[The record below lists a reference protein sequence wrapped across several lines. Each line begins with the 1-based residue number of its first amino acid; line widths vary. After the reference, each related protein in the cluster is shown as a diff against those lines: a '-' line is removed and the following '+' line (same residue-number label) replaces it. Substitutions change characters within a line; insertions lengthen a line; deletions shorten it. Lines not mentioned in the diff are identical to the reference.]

1 MSLWSK
7 RKIMKNL
14 SYLPRMI
21 LISIVALF
29 INACDKDEIDVKY
42 DITGDW
48 KVVSF
53 ENHETSTV
61 ITKTEENTWS
71 QFNNGDNTVSFIP
84 SNEISGIVSGR
95 NVTNT
100 FSANYTIDKQG
111 GITFSGGIWTKINE
125 PEWGKL
131 FHSISEAE
139 TYEIRNG
146 LLIIFTTNKKKS
158 ISLEKIDDE

>member
-1 MSLWSK
+1 
-7 RKIMKNL
+7 MKNL
-14 SYLPRMI
+14 SCLPKMI
-21 LISIVALF
+21 FISIVALF

-42 DITGDW
+42 DIIGDW

-84 SNEISGIVSGR
+84 SNDTSGIVTGR

-100 FSANYTIDKQG
+100 FTFNYNIDQHG
-111 GITFSGGIWTKINE
+111 GITLSDGFWTEINE
-125 PEWGKL
+125 PEWGRL
-131 FHSISEAE
+131 FHWISEAE
-139 TYEIRNG
+139 SYEIKNE
-146 LLIIFTTNKKKS
+146 LFIIFTTNKKKS
-158 ISLEKIDDE
+158 ITLEKLMNK